1 MKRLLAHILVII
13 LAFSFISCSEIKDLN
28 SGSNSAVSESS
39 GNVSHDALAQDESYK
54 DILSEDDD
62 LLMTTDINGTKRYI
76 CINEKM
82 NRDFD
87 TSNAKFEKYDFA
99 VLTDMNQTIKPTL
112 VRKGDTFMNWK
123 LAEVSAG
130 FYCFDDGRMYPTSNI
145 SIKLEGDIAFEAPFY
160 YSFYDGY
167 NKEVI
172 NIYPEVK
179 DYELFPYPVYTHPV
193 YSPSYLKQS
202 DFKFEFEVQNVS
214 EMAEKYNL
222 KYGNYNGNVKVKSF
236 SINYYQPGGGHY
248 CEGEVDSIRFSNEK
262 LKTDSSKGEAYNT
275 AITAYNDFLNGK
287 ANAVSRD
294 GKQNFTINNI
304 GNSAGDPSIIS
315 YALYDV
321 TGDGV
326 PELHTRSLNYYI
338 FSYQNKKV
346 VLLLKDTLNFW
357 LPEEFPPDEGGQIGD
372 GSAAVLEN
380 RAVFS
385 YTVNENGR
393 KYAYTTFDSDGKP
406 TTLNFTDPTQYF
418 GQEVPAGAYYTFDNK
433 KVTKD
438 EFESKTREIL
448 AMKKVELEWKNY
460 VK

>member
-1 MKRLLAHILVII
+1 M
-13 LAFSFISCSEIKDLN
+13 
-28 SGSNSAVSESS
+28 
-39 GNVSHDALAQDESYK
+39 Q
-54 DILSEDDD
+54 
-62 LLMTTDINGTKRYI
+62 
-76 CINEKM
+76 
-82 NRDFD
+82 
-87 TSNAKFEKYDFA
+87 
-99 VLTDMNQTIKPTL
+99 
-112 VRKGDTFMNWK
+112 
-123 LAEVSAG
+123 
-130 FYCFDDGRMYPTSNI
+130 
-145 SIKLEGDIAFEAPFY
+145 
-160 YSFYDGY
+160 
-167 NKEVI
+167 KE
-172 NIYPEVK
+172 NFVK
-179 DYELFPYPVYTHPV
+179 FPYPVYTHP
-193 YSPSYLKQS
+193 SLSL
-202 DFKFEFEVQNVS
+202 DFIHKMYDVS
-214 EMAEKYNL
+214 FDVKNAKEIADGNNL
-222 KYGNYNGNVKVKSF
+222 RYGNYDGEIKVKHFYIDYEQPSRF
-236 SINYYQPGGGHY
+236 HYYSV
-248 CEGEVDSIRFSNEK
+248 EIERIKVSNEK